1 MVSIVFRKISRVKVR
16 VRVRVRVGVKG
27 KVRLLCR
34 LSCTIS
40 VRARIITVHTHISK
54 LYGLGIKC
62 VIPRE

>member
-16 VRVRVRVGVKG
+16 VRLGLGLKG

-54 LYGLGIKC
+54 LYGS
-62 VIPRE
+62 E